1 MSENRITFKRM
12 EIENFKSVGPTTHF
26 DFQRHLGLN
35 YVFGVNKDVSD
46 NSNGAGKSV
55 LFTDAITFALFGKTY
70 KNTSNKH
77 IPNRLM
83 HNKGVN
89 TSVRLWFSVNE
100 DEYEVE
106 SYMNHKL
113 NTHVSCRISKNGVDE
128 TKGTAP
134 KTRAYIENEV
144 LKCSY
149 QLFKSSIVISTNET
163 MNFFSMPKAKKLEF
177 IEGIFKLTV
186 FSTMTRLIRDDA
198 NNTAKEA
205 TSLQREVKSVRENLE
220 DYRVKESTFGESK
233 ASLVRA
239 TEEKITRKKTQ
250 IKGFRMSIAE
260 AGDEDDRAKLARLP
274 DVREQERK
282 LHEGTLKVTSILKE
296 SENAIRYAESL
307 VSKHSNVLESVCGDC
322 KDKLEDVLC
331 INEAQEKKRAAEKS
345 RDENASI
352 LTKFK
357 ARHATVKAELD
368 ELTEAETDI
377 NSRLRATEH
386 ARGAIAHLEKDVQDL
401 EVQVASERAKESPF
415 ADLIQKSV
423 SQLDDKSARI
433 AEFAKKKKLLDILE
447 LVTSED
453 GAKRFIIRD
462 IIEVLNGLIKRYL
475 EELGSEYACV
485 FDDNFGET
493 FLTTTGPCSYE
504 NFSKGERQ
512 RINLA
517 VMLAFKDMQCV
528 SLKTNLAVFDEV
540 LDDGLDTLGFRAFID
555 IIRRQC
561 KERQQ
566 TAYLIS
572 HREATADEEFDNVIE
587 IEKRGSHS
595 TIVRDEQG
603 GVTAQS
609 SSST

>member
-1 MSENRITFKRM
+1 MSENRINFKRI
-12 EIENFKSVGPTTHF
+12 EIENFKSIGSKICF
-26 DFQRHLGLN
+26 DFQRHMGLN
-35 YVFGVNKDVSD
+35 YVHGTNRDVSD
-46 NSNGAGKSV
+46 GSNGSGKSNF
-55 LFTDAITFALFGKTY
+55 FTDSITFALYGKTY

-89 TSVRLWFSVNE
+89 TSVKLYFSVNE

-113 NTHVSCRISKNGVDE
+113 NTHVSCRIVKNGEDE

-144 LKCSY
+144 LRCSY
-149 QLFKSSIVISTNET
+149 QLFKSSIIISTNET

-220 DYRVKESTFGESK
+220 DYTAKESTFDETK
-233 ASLVRA
+233 AHIVA
-239 TEEKITRKKTQ
+239 AIAEKIARKRAQ
-250 IKGFRMSIAE
+250 VEGFRNSIAE
-260 AGDEDDRAKLARLP
+260 AGDEADRASLARLP
-274 DVREQERK
+274 EVREQERK
-282 LHEGTLKVTSILKE
+282 LREGTLKVTSILKE

-307 VSKHSNVLESVCGDC
+307 VSKHSNVLDAVCGDC

-331 INEAQEKKRAAEKS
+331 INEAQDRKKDAEKS
-345 RDENASI
+345 RNEHAAI
-352 LTKFK
+352 LAKFK
-357 ARHATVKAELD
+357 ARHASVKTELD
-368 ELTEAETDI
+368 GLTEAEADI

-386 ARGAIAHLEKDVQDL
+386 AKGAIAHLEKDVADL
-401 EVQVASERAKESPF
+401 EVTLAAEGSKESPF
-415 ADLIQKSV
+415 ADLVQKSV
-423 SQLDDKSARI
+423 SQLEDKTSRI
-433 AEFAKKKKLLDILE
+433 AEFTRKKKLLDILE

-475 EELGSEYACV
+475 EELGSEYSCV

-528 SLKTNLAVFDEV
+528 STKTNLAVFDEV
-540 LDDGLDTLGFRAFID
+540 LDDGLDTYGFRAFID

-587 IEKRGSHS
+587 IEKRASHS
-595 TIVRDEQG
+595 MIVRDEQG
-603 GVTAQS
+603 GVSPT
-609 SSST
+609 TETNK